1 MSNAH
6 RGKAVLA
13 AAAWKDLNA
22 KSANYQAAI
31 LRGDHATA
39 QAIRQEA
46 HDILDTHLD
55 LSGEVAQ
62 AALDIL
68 KD

>member
-1 MSNAH
+1 MSQH
-6 RGKAVLA
+6 RRAAVLA
-13 AAAWKDLNA
+13 AASWKDLNA

-31 LRGDHATA
+31 LRGDDDAA
-39 QAIRQEA
+39 KAIRQEA